1 MPRETVTVRLEPE
14 TRQTLDDI
22 AAILDRDRS
31 HVINEALAA
40 YIDVHQWQVAH
51 IRQGLRQADAGEFA
65 SEAEVE
71 RAFAKLRRK

>member
-22 AAILDRDRS
+22 AALLDRDRS
-31 HVINEALAA
+31 YVINAAFAA

-51 IRQGLRQADAGEFA
+51 IRQGLLEADAGKFA
-65 SEAEVE
+65 PDAEVE
-71 RAFAKLRRK
+71 RTIKKLRRK